1 MAQLL
6 TFMITYEGL
15 EQKIWRKAQ
24 VSSLC
29 RLDQLGYLVLAAFDT
44 RACHL
49 FAFEFAGRQY
59 KLPDEEFEAED
70 GQNLCSVRLN
80 QLKMKPGNCLRMIYD
95 FGLEQVFQLQLVS
108 EETMPR
114 GQGRSFPR
122 LLDGAGRGI
131 LDDVPAFELKQL
143 VEQID
148 RSGRTNQPVYY
159 DDDDDDEYRLPWDY
173 RTFDLKVANM
183 VLKTKIR
190 RIEKG
195 FREDPD
201 EYDE

>member
-1 MAQLL
+1 MMVA
-6 TFMITYEGL
+6 
-15 EQKIWRKAQ
+15 
-24 VSSLC
+24 SL
-29 RLDQLGYLVLAAFDT
+29 LAAAFTSLPLAGVEATRTADGFYRVDPSTNRIVTVRFDPEPSVPDDVAWFTADVFIAT
-44 RACHL
+44 RTG
-49 FAFEFAGRQY
+49 AFNARM
-59 KLPDEEFEAED
+59 
-70 GQNLCSVRLN
+70 RL
-80 QLKMKPGNCLRMIYD
+80 
-95 FGLEQVFQLQLVS
+95 V
-108 EETMPR
+108 
-114 GQGRSFPR
+114 

-190 RIEKG
+190 RIEKD